1 MRVLISRSPTV
12 SLPTIYG
19 TFQVTAYSDGQ
30 GLSHFLMVLGEPG
43 ADIPM
48 LVRIHSKCLTGD
60 VFGSL
65 RCDCHDQLVESIHRI
80 AEAGQ
85 GVLLYLDQE
94 GRGIGL
100 FDKMRAYALQEQGG
114 LDTVEA
120 NLAIGRPVDERD
132 FHIAADILSDI
143 GVRHIIL
150 LTNNPEKLE
159 VLEQAGFE
167 VTREPLFVGQSE
179 HNQQYL
185 RTKRQ
190 RLGHF
195 LGALTSDQLVGV

>member
-1 MRVLISRSPTV
+1 MRALISRSPTV
-12 SLPTIYG
+12 SLPTVYG

-30 GLSHFLMVLGEPG
+30 GLSHFLMVLGELD
-43 ADIPM
+43 ANSST
-48 LVRIHSKCLTGD
+48 LVRLHSKCLTGD

-65 RCDCHDQLVESIHRI
+65 RCDCHDQLVESIRRI

-114 LDTVEA
+114 MDTIEA
-120 NLAIGRPVDERD
+120 NLAIGRPVDDRD
-132 FHIAADILSDI
+132 FRVAAEILRDI
-143 GVRHIIL
+143 GLKHIVL
-150 LTNNPEKLE
+150 LTNNPEKLG
-159 VLEQAGFE
+159 VLAEAGFE

-195 LGALTSDQLVGV
+195 LGVLAIDQPVGA

>member
-1 MRVLISRSPTV
+1 MQTLISQSPTV
-12 SLPTIYG
+12 SLPTVYG
-19 TFQVTAYSDGQ
+19 TFKVTAFSDHQ
-30 GLSHFLMVLGEPG
+30 GLSHFLMVLGEPD
-43 ADIPM
+43 AHTPT
-48 LVRIHSKCLTGD
+48 LVRLHSKCLTGD

-65 RCDCHDQLVESIHRI
+65 RCDCHDQLVESMHRI
-80 AEAGQ
+80 AEAGR

-100 FDKMRAYALQEQGG
+100 FDKMRAYALQEHGG
-114 LDTVEA
+114 LDTIEA
-120 NLAIGRPVDERD
+120 NLAIGRPVDDRD
-132 FHIAADILSDI
+132 FQIAAEILRDI
-143 GVRHIIL
+143 GLRRVAL

-159 VLEQAGFE
+159 VLAEAGFE
-167 VTREPLFVGQSE
+167 VTREPLVVGQSA

-195 LGALTSDQLVGV
+195 LGALAIDQLVEA